1 MCNLTL
7 DVRDLSFI
15 GFVNMGKKQIMIT
28 LWLVYLGCSLF
39 FAGEIS
45 VIVHLIF
52 VIIMICTV
60 CLGLCCRLVVC
71 LQSCFSFLLISVTIF
86 QAHFSLF

>member
-52 VIIMICTV
+52 VIIMI
-60 CLGLCCRLVVC
+60 
-71 LQSCFSFLLISVTIF
+71 
-86 QAHFSLF
+86 